1 MHLKKMGS
9 SERRNDKGRRKHARD
24 NAQRQGC
31 EALSSVVPT
40 SYSGLWVQ
48 SFWKH
53 KTDYSLE
60 SVQTAIE
67 LQKVRFSGTFE
78 FDDSNT
84 LYLAKITQSK

>member
-24 NAQRQGC
+24 N
-31 EALSSVVPT
+31 
-40 SYSGLWVQ
+40 
-48 SFWKH
+48 
-53 KTDYSLE
+53 E

-84 LYLAKITQSK
+84 LYLAKITQSE